1 MARGYQMSQVTRNKI
16 YLPSYILIVKTIS
29 RTHQSISY
37 QVSPSA
43 LRGWGEGG
51 EGGGGSGLDA

>member
-1 MARGYQMSQVTRNKI
+1 MSQVTRNKI

-29 RTHQSISY
+29 RTYQSISY

-43 LRGWGEGG
+43 LRERSRA
-51 EGGGGSGLDA
+51 ENTKQIS

>member
-1 MARGYQMSQVTRNKI
+1 MSQVTRTKI

-29 RTHQSISY
+29 RTYQSISY

-43 LRGWGEGG
+43 LRERSRA
-51 EGGGGSGLDA
+51 ENTKQIS